1 MTLRGVEYPLTG
13 ARLSPSMPIGVS
25 NEFSADTAR
34 IEVARGTLIVIAS
47 RREARD
53 TEKNETAPAGTAE

>member
-1 MTLRGVEYPLTG
+1 
-13 ARLSPSMPIGVS
+13 MPIGVS

-47 RREARD
+47 RREPGTRR
-53 TEKNETAPAGTAE
+53 KETAPAGTAE